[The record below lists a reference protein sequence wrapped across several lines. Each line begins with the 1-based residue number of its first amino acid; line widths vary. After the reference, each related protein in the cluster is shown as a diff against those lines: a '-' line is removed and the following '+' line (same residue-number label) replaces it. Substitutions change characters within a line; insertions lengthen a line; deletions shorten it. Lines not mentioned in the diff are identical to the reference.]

1 MRQTKDLITREATDA
16 KDQFDYALRL
26 MTDNRETI
34 WKGVGSDAFY
44 SSLREICKAGAVTM
58 EKFEAFSR
66 YIEER
71 ATKYE
76 EGHAA
81 AVKVASNIEQAVWAD
96 VDTGMA

>member
-16 KDQFDYALRL
+16 KDQFNYALRL
-26 MTDNRETI
+26 MTDNRDNI
-34 WKGVGSDAFY
+34 WKGAASDTFY
-44 SSLREICKAGAVTM
+44 SSLKEICRSGASTM
-58 EKFEAFSR
+58 EQFEAFSD

-81 AVKVASNIEQAVWAD
+81 AMKVASSIEQAVWAD